1 MADHLSEHL
10 AEDLA
15 EYFAEHVVN
24 DGSRSFK
31 EFWDLVARYIMEF
44 AVRLLTG
51 DFNMAL
57 WFAVVE
63 LRARGLQ
70 ANLAAWYPWKK
81 SDEAKVRMDSCAII
95 VIGPAVG
102 LRRMYDPSVLCEGI
116 HASELPE
123 NWSNMQE
130 IVRDDDGKE
139 TERRP
144 WEVPIFNY
152 DGQGFG
158 LTSYEPQKAADRK
171 TNSFTGLSRQP
182 SSRMTPRWR
191 R

>member
-1 MADHLSEHL
+1 MAEN
-10 AEDLA
+10 LA
-15 EYFAEHVVN
+15 EYFAEQLAEHLVN

-31 EFWDLVARYIMEF
+31 EFWDLVACYIMEF
-44 AVRLLTG
+44 AVRLVTG

-63 LRARGLQ
+63 LRARGFQ
-70 ANLAAWYPWKK
+70 ANLAAWCPWKK
-81 SDEAKVRMDSCAII
+81 SDEAKIRMDSCAII

-102 LRRMYDPSVLCEGI
+102 LRRMYDPSVLSEGI
-116 HASELPE
+116 LASELPE

-139 TERRP
+139 KERRP

-152 DGQGFG
+152 DGQGYA
-158 LTSYEPQKAADRK
+158 LKNYRPPAEDRK
-171 TNSFTGLSRQP
+171 NNSLTGLSRQP